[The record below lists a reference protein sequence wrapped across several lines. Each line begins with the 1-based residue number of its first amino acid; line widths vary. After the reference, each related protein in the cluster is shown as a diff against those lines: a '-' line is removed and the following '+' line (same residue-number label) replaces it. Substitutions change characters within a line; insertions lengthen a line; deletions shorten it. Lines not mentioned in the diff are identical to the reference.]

1 MGVLSMKGLLTINES
16 QVVKLVKVRD
26 SIKLVKEAY
35 VRLAKGEALNPERAL
50 LSVPDGI
57 SVFSMPAYVFGLR
70 TVSVKIARLNPQNP
84 ARLLPT
90 VLETVYVYDSSSGV
104 ELARI
109 EAEALTAL
117 RTAASSA
124 VATDYLARQ
133 DCGTLGIIG
142 TGTQAKAHVPALLEV
157 RKFSRVLAY
166 SRNKARREAFA
177 ANTAHTHPVSAEAAS
192 SLEEVVESSDVLVLA
207 TNSRVPLF
215 NGNTVRR
222 GTHVNAVG
230 AALPDARE
238 VDSFLVKH
246 SRLVVDS
253 IAQATSSYGDILIP
267 LREGTIVEAELSE
280 LGELLLHPVD
290 PNRDRDQITLFKS
303 GGLAVLDAMFADH
316 IVSRALQTGA

>member
-1 MGVLSMKGLLTINES
+1 MTIDED
-16 QVVKLVKVRD
+16 QVVNLLKVQD
-26 SIKLVKEAY
+26 SIRLAREAY
-35 VRLAKGEALNPERAL
+35 VRLAKGEALNPARAWV
-50 LSVPDGI
+50 SVPDGA

-84 ARLLPT
+84 GKLLPT
-90 VLETVYVYDSSSGV
+90 VMATVYVYDSSSGV
-104 ELARI
+104 ELARV

-117 RTAASSA
+117 RTAASTA

-133 DCGTLGIIG
+133 DCETLGIIG

-166 SRNKARREAFA
+166 SRNKVRREAFA
-177 ANTAHTHPVSAEAAS
+177 AHSAHTHHVSAEAAS
-192 SLEEVVESSDVLVLA
+192 SPEEVVESSDVLVLA

-215 NGNTVRR
+215 NGNIVRR

-246 SRLVVDS
+246 SRMVVDS
-253 IAQATSSYGDILIP
+253 IAQAISSYGDILIP
-267 LREGTIVEAELSE
+267 LREGTVVEAELSE

-290 PNRDRDQITLFKS
+290 PNRERDQITLFKS
-303 GGLAVLDAMFADH
+303 GGLAVLDAILADH